1 MANNEIKPADKKAAE
16 KKPAKAQKPSRFH
29 PLRYLKE
36 VAGEVKKLS
45 WPTFKDL
52 LSRTGAVVA
61 FVVAMAVLIG
71 VLDLLFSQGIK
82 LIALIGA

>member
-1 MANNEIKPADKKAAE
+1 MANNEIKPADKKAE
-16 KKPAKAQKPSRFH
+16 KHPAKAKKPSRFQ

-52 LSRTGAVVA
+52 LSRTGAVVT
-61 FVVAMAVLIG
+61 FVAAMAVLIG

-82 LIALIGA
+82 LIALIGG

>member
-1 MANNEIKPADKKAAE
+1 MANNEIKPADKKAAD
-16 KKPAKAQKPSRFH
+16 KKPAKAKNPSRLR
-29 PLRYLKE
+29 PLHYFKE

-45 WPTFKDL
+45 WPTWKELF
-52 LSRTGAVVA
+52 SRTGAVVA

-71 VLDLLFSQGIK
+71 VLDLLFSQGVR